1 MQKRSKTQIEQ
12 ILATAKKQGISLP
25 QHTVDSAHQLISEL
39 NAVADQNRQINL
51 VRQKLI
57 QATTN
62 RSLDEI
68 QALLKEVNQLGAAKR
83 LQAQIVDAQKVLDSL
98 QKDLS
103 IQQKMDQA
111 IRAKDVPALE
121 NVRCDLSYL
130 LILNLAVSNGGVT
143 LGYKCRQNC
152 RLAH

>member
-68 QALLKEVNQLGAAKR
+68 QALLKEVNHLGAAKR

-121 NVRCDLSYL
+121 NVRCGLSYL
-130 LILNLAVSNGGVT
+130 LILNLAVSNGG
-143 LGYKCRQNC
+143 
-152 RLAH
+152 